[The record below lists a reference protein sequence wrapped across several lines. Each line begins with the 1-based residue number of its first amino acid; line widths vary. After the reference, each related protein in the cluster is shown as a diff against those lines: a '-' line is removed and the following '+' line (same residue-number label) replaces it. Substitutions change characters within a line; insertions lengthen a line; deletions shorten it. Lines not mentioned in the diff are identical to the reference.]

1 MVEIY
6 LGDDNEDQ
14 MIDWK
19 RAMQEQG
26 KRIEE
31 LEIKIRVMEV
41 ATTKM
46 SYADN
51 LVMARMREELDR
63 F

>member
-1 MVEIY
+1 
-6 LGDDNEDQ
+6 
-14 MIDWK
+14 
-19 RAMQEQG
+19 MQEQG